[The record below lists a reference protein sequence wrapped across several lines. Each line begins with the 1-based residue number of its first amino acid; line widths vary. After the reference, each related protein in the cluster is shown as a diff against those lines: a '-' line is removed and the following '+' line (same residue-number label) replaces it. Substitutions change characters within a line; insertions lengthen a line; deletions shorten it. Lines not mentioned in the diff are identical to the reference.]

1 MDAYRFDILTRRLT
15 LVLSRR
21 RSLGLLASLGLPNLI
36 SPTLAGAE
44 KKKACPPCKKRKQG
58 KCKKK
63 KPGGTACSGGAC

>member
-21 RSLGLLASLGLPNLI
+21 RSLGLLASLGLPNPI
-36 SPTLAGAE
+36 SPKLAGAE